1 MGNMPEVILSNGEL
15 TSTEKLIMFA
25 LMVKTN
31 GTKKAIP
38 YEEIAEMC
46 SLGRTT
52 VIRFVKSL
60 ETKGFITISRSNG
73 RRETNVYQLIS

>member
-1 MGNMPEVILSNGEL
+1 
-15 TSTEKLIMFA
+15 
-25 LMVKTN
+25 
-31 GTKKAIP
+31 
-38 YEEIAEMC
+38 MC